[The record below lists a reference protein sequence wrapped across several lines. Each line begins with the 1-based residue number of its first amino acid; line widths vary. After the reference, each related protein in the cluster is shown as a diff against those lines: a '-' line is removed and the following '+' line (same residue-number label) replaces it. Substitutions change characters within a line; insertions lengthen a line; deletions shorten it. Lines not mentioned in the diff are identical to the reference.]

1 MSTFQTIIDFD
12 LTILLN
18 HNVSRHSFML
28 LRPIFL
34 SSRQLTPFFRP
45 IPFNKPAI
53 RTLKMTTKP
62 HITRTEDLQTTDSRW
77 VALKKLTYIDP
88 KGNSRTWEV
97 ATRKTRAA
105 QAGIDAVAIGP
116 LIHRPNQP
124 LSTVLV
130 LQYRPPVDAI
140 TVEWPAGLIDEGES
154 VEEAAVRE
162 LREETGYE
170 GKVLGI
176 SPTIAADP
184 GMSSANMQLVMVECK
199 IQEGDEEP
207 VQQLDEGENIELVMV
222 PVEGLYAKLEEY
234 SKREGYMVAAKLW
247 HWAAGVEFATKL
259 LPGMKE
265 GK

>member
-1 MSTFQTIIDFD
+1 M
-12 LTILLN
+12 
-18 HNVSRHSFML
+18 
-28 LRPIFL
+28 
-34 SSRQLTPFFRP
+34 
-45 IPFNKPAI
+45 
-53 RTLKMTTKP
+53 
-62 HITRTEDLQTTDSRW
+62 
-77 VALKKLTYIDP
+77 
-88 KGNSRTWEV
+88 
-97 ATRKTRAA
+97 
-105 QAGIDAVAIGP
+105 
-116 LIHRPNQP
+116 
-124 LSTVLV
+124 
-130 LQYRPPVDAI
+130 
-140 TVEWPAGLIDEGES
+140 EWPAGLIDEGES